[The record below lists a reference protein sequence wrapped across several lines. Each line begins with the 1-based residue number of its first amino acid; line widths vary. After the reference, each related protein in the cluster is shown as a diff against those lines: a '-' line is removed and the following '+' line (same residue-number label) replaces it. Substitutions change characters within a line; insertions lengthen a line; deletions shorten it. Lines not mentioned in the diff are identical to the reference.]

1 MKCSK
6 CGLENRD
13 EAKYCRRC
21 GPKLIVNNSVIQ
33 EDNIIGHEEII
44 QNLKGVINTL
54 ITDKRRE
61 EAGYTLDMQNKLLL
75 FLGETG
81 SGKSTI
87 ANWFV
92 NELKNEKI
100 ITEQP
105 GIFDAKLLKQNYAD
119 EFLLSNFLYQSTS
132 KLLIIDNIHDDMDYT
147 VELFRAVSSNK
158 LGLIVVCIGL
168 NEPVEEYLN
177 KTPDIKQKIYST
189 PFFFSNYDIS
199 ELKRILEKKIFEKG
213 YSFSVNVDDD
223 LLLQF
228 IKECNENKKKEHI
241 NGWLI
246 EKEVWPKINEAFST
260 RVLKE
265 KNSDLKNI
273 LPEDIHIKN
282 KKRTEEEIFAELNKL
297 IGMNSA
303 KAQIREIYN
312 SIKLSFERKK
322 KGLPYEMPK
331 IHIFLTGNPGTGKT
345 TVARI
350 LGKLFYAMGLLPSDV
365 VIERNGLDLT
375 AGYVG
380 QTKDKVNELCDNAMG
395 HVLFIDEAYYLGDS
409 QGNTNSFNNEAIG
422 TLLKRMEDDRGKFIV
437 VAAGYKNEMQ
447 NFLQMNP
454 GLKSRFTDYINI
466 DDYTTEELFEIFKFK
481 TSNIERILTEDAAK
495 RVFMLIKKIN
505 ETKPKDFANART
517 IRNLLKK
524 VKTAADSRIN
534 MIPPE
539 KRTKDV
545 LQTIEAVDIPETF
558 KEAA

>member
-1 MKCSK
+1 MKCK
-6 CGLENRD
+6 CGSENRD
-13 EAKYCRRC
+13 EAQFCRRC
-21 GPKLIVNNSVIQ
+21 GAELMSKKSVIQ
-33 EDNIIGHEEII
+33 EDNIICREEII

-61 EAGYTLDMQNKLLL
+61 EAGYTPDMQNKLLL

-105 GIFDAKLLKQNYAD
+105 GIFDVKLLKQNYAD

-132 KLLIIDNIHDDMDYT
+132 KLLIIDNIHDDMDYAG
-147 VELFRAVSSNK
+147 ELFRAVSSNK

-177 KTPDIKQKIYST
+177 KTPDIKQKIYGT

-228 IKECNENKKKEHI
+228 IKECNDNKKKEHI

-246 EKEVWPKINEAFST
+246 EKEVWPEINKAFAT
-260 RVLKE
+260 RVIKE

-312 SIKLSFERKK
+312 SIKLAFERKK

-350 LGKLFYAMGLLPSDV
+350 LGKLFYAMGLLPSDE

>member
-1 MKCSK
+1 
-6 CGLENRD
+6 
-13 EAKYCRRC
+13 
-21 GPKLIVNNSVIQ
+21 
-33 EDNIIGHEEII
+33 
-44 QNLKGVINTL
+44 
-54 ITDKRRE
+54 
-61 EAGYTLDMQNKLLL
+61 
-75 FLGETG
+75 
-81 SGKSTI
+81 
-87 ANWFV
+87 
-92 NELKNEKI
+92 
-100 ITEQP
+100 
-105 GIFDAKLLKQNYAD
+105 
-119 EFLLSNFLYQSTS
+119 
-132 KLLIIDNIHDDMDYT
+132 
-147 VELFRAVSSNK
+147 
-158 LGLIVVCIGL
+158 
-168 NEPVEEYLN
+168 
-177 KTPDIKQKIYST
+177 
-189 PFFFSNYDIS
+189 
-199 ELKRILEKKIFEKG
+199 
-213 YSFSVNVDDD
+213 
-223 LLLQF
+223 
-228 IKECNENKKKEHI
+228 
-241 NGWLI
+241 
-246 EKEVWPKINEAFST
+246 
-260 RVLKE
+260 
-265 KNSDLKNI
+265 
-273 LPEDIHIKN
+273 
-282 KKRTEEEIFAELNKL
+282 
-297 IGMNSA
+297 
-303 KAQIREIYN
+303 
-312 SIKLSFERKK
+312 
-322 KGLPYEMPK
+322 MPK

-350 LGKLFYAMGLLPSDV
+350 LGKLFYAMGLLPSDE